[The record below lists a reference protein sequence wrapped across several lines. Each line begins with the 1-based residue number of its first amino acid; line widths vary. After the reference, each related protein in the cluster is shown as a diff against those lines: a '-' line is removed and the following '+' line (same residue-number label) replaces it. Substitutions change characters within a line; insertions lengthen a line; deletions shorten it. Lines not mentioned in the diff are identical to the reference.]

1 MLSLEMMRNHTRKYV
16 YSVAVVAAFS
26 LLTGCGLLRKKAP
39 VKELNGIWI
48 PVQQEIGGSPIPVGF
63 MEGTELTI
71 ADSRYKV
78 IAGVVDKGVIRYNG
92 DKMDI
97 YGKKGPNA
105 GKHFMAIYKYDNGE
119 LTICYNLNGDAYPK
133 AFDTKSNAMF
143 LLSVYK
149 KKGKE

>member
-1 MLSLEMMRNHTRKYV
+1 MLIVEIMGDYTRKYV
-16 YSVAVVAAFS
+16 RSVAMVAAFL
-26 LLTGCGLLRKKAP
+26 LLTGCRLLRKKAP
-39 VKELNGIWI
+39 VKELNGIWV

-63 MEGTELTI
+63 MEGAELTI

-78 IAGVVDKGVIRYNG
+78 IAGGVDKGVIKYNG

-133 AFDTKSNAMF
+133 AFETKSNAMF

-149 KKGKE
+149 KKGKK